1 MHINYM
7 SKFMIRKIDTCGCRL
22 AGLRI
27 LQVTKYYD
35 KLLRFT
41 VFIVD
46 ISYPIRAFFFHKEC
60 TGGAV
65 CGMSYPRIVTWSPTT
80 LKKVTYW
87 ALYTIVEAQVEKAS
101 FSQGLTSNLVNRRCG
116 H

>member
-1 MHINYM
+1 MARAWPSILPI
-7 SKFMIRKIDTCGCRL
+7 KCR
-22 AGLRI
+22 
-27 LQVTKYYD
+27 VTKYYD

-46 ISYPIRAFFFHKEC
+46 ISYPIRAFFFYQEC

-87 ALYTIVEAQVEKAS
+87 ALNTIVEAQVEKAS
-101 FSQGLTSNLVNRRCG
+101 FS
-116 H
+116 

>member
-1 MHINYM
+1 MLPNYEEPDM
-7 SKFMIRKIDTCGCRL
+7 ARAWPSILPIKCR
-22 AGLRI
+22 
-27 LQVTKYYD
+27 VTKYYD

-87 ALYTIVEAQVEKAS
+87 ALNTIVEAQVEKAS
-101 FSQGLTSNLVNRRCG
+101 FS
-116 H
+116 